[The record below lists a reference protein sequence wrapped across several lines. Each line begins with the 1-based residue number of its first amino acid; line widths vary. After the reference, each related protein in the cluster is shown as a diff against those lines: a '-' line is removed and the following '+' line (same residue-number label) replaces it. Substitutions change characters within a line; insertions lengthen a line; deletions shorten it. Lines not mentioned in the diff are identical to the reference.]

1 MSCIINVSFW
11 KLYCWRCLSILP
23 RSSTHKFQ
31 WWGSDR
37 GSYFIPKKITTSE
50 FVYPKKSLLFL
61 PYPKK
66 TLTPF
71 FATQK
76 YPSGFFCNPKKIL
89 ASFMDPKKSLL
100 AKIPPPPLSLKYV
113 SGAPGVYSLWHRLQ
127 VWAWKWTRGK
137 CCLSFIPLTWS
148 SRDWCMSPDRS
159 DTWSCT
165 LYCVQVLLSHKNTQA
180 STLVLKPYFHYR
192 FLYYS
197 MQPIY
202 CFRCSFL
209 KSLTMFSDFVLTAHW
224 WIQENKP
231 SKYCTKYCYRW
242 THIDRISTYSTYN
255 LGSYSLSNPRKKFR
269 PGISPGLKMS

>member
-89 ASFMDPKKSLL
+89 ASFIDPKKSLL
-100 AKIPPPPLSLKYV
+100 AKIPPPSPVIRICEWGPCGLLIMTQATSLSLEMNKRQMLPQLYT
-113 SGAPGVYSLWHRLQ
+113 SHM
-127 VWAWKWTRGK
+127 K
-137 CCLSFIPLTWS
+137 LTW
-148 SRDWCMSPDRS
+148 
-159 DTWSCT
+159 
-165 LYCVQVLLSHKNTQA
+165 
-180 STLVLKPYFHYR
+180 LVHEPRQIWYLI
-192 FLYYS
+192 
-197 MQPIY
+197 M
-202 CFRCSFL
+202 
-209 KSLTMFSDFVLTAHW
+209 FVLC
-224 WIQENKP
+224 
-231 SKYCTKYCYRW
+231 S
-242 THIDRISTYSTYN
+242 
-255 LGSYSLSNPRKKFR
+255 GSPVT
-269 PGISPGLKMS
+269 